1 MMVHAHK
8 TRLKTEDQEASKI
21 GDGIL
26 EMEGLSKTAGCEEGP
41 DEITCRWIFH
51 DG

>member
-26 EMEGLSKTAGCEEGP
+26 EMEGLSKTARCERGEAGVCW
-41 DEITCRWIFH
+41 TLKNRT
-51 DG
+51 G